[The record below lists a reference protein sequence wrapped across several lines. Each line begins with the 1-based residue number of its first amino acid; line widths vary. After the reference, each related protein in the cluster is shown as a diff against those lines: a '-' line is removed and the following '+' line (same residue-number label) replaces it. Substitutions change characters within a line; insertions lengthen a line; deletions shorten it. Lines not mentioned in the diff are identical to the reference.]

1 MIVCKAF
8 EPGLVCRGYQ
18 FHVGLNTTDE
28 ANCRHNGFHCAAN
41 PLDCLSYYSNMDRA
55 EYWLVDAGGDV
66 DEDEYDSKVSCTELT
81 ILKQLSRKDFFMFAL
96 AYMCDHPLEKWNKRV
111 NKEHGIAENGFVVVR
126 GVDPRAKGKRGDI
139 LALAKESPD
148 GSKILQIGL
157 ATVDGKSILA
167 NTWYGVD
174 LKKRRFASQSQCA

>member
-1 MIVCKAF
+1 M
-8 EPGLVCRGYQ
+8 
-18 FHVGLNTTDE
+18 
-28 ANCRHNGFHCAAN
+28 
-41 PLDCLSYYSNMDRA
+41 
-55 EYWLVDAGGDV
+55 
-66 DEDEYDSKVSCTELT
+66 
-81 ILKQLSRKDFFMFAL
+81 
-96 AYMCDHPLEKWNKRV
+96 

-174 LKKRRFASQSQCA
+174 LKKRRFASQSACA

>member
-1 MIVCKAF
+1 MIVMNKGELDIGWSSLSVPQKERIARKGLTKA
-8 EPGLVCRGYQ
+8 
-18 FHVGLNTTDE
+18 
-28 ANCRHNGFHCAAN
+28 
-41 PLDCLSYYSNMDRA
+41 
-55 EYWLVDAGGDV
+55 AGGDV

-111 NKEHGIAENGFVVVR
+111 NKEHGIAENGFAVVR
-126 GVDPRAKGKRGDI
+126 GIDPRAKGKRGDI